1 MCILA
6 YQSSQDGWIEA
17 KEYNFAQDL
26 LPLWVASIKIFEIE
40 DLIWWS
46 LSFQRAS
53 SNCVKNFA
61 SLLISSLL
69 LWLCTLMIV
78 DSLEALIF
86 DYGGFWEFLLLCG
99 SWFLRYTL
107 NTSTIHLE
115 RLPCSDTTVVKLR
128 LRPISQSRLELIN
141 HMKFIL
147 NTITMNQLWI
157 SRQRDNQITTKS
169 LTHDT
174 ALGTN
179 HPPQSYDWVF
189 AIHLFIIEKNMH
201 TRHEKDWWEE
211 KHKA

>member
-1 MCILA
+1 M
-6 YQSSQDGWIEA
+6 
-17 KEYNFAQDL
+17 KPL
-26 LPLWVASIKIFEIE
+26 LSNSFLQLREKICFFV
-40 DLIWWS
+40 DFFTPSLIVY
-46 LSFQRAS
+46 F
-53 SNCVKNFA
+53 
-61 SLLISSLL
+61 
-69 LWLCTLMIV
+69 
-78 DSLEALIF
+78 DYLEALIF
-86 DYGGFWEFLLLCG
+86 NYGGFWEFLLLCG
-99 SWFLRYTL
+99 SWWLWYIL
-107 NTSTIHLE
+107 YASTIHLE
-115 RLPCSDTTVVKLR
+115 HIHRSDTTVVRLR

-141 HMKFIL
+141 HMKFIS

-211 KHKA
+211 LHEA

>member
-1 MCILA
+1 M
-6 YQSSQDGWIEA
+6 SSFHQD
-17 KEYNFAQDL
+17 
-26 LPLWVASIKIFEIE
+26 FEIE
-40 DLIWWS
+40 NLIWWS
-46 LSFQRAS
+46 LCFQTAS
-53 SNCVKNFA
+53 SDCVKIFA
-61 SLLISSLL
+61 FSLISSLL

-86 DYGGFWEFLLLCG
+86 DYGRFWEFLLLCG

-141 HMKFIL
+141 HMRFIS
-147 NTITMNQLWI
+147 NTITINHLWI
-157 SRQRDNQITTKS
+157 SRQRYNQITTNS

-179 HPPQSYDWVF
+179 HPPQSYDRVF

-211 KHKA
+211 LHEA